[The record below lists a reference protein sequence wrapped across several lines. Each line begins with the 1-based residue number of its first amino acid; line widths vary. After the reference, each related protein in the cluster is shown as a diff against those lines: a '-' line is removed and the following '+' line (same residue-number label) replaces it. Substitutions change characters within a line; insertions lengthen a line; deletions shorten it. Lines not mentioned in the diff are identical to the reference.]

1 MDEKDKL
8 PSLDLV
14 FEIARDKLHLQ
25 SEQWNAI
32 DQKNAIVLAVYGII
46 LAIYS
51 GTDTSVFLKFR
62 TPILS
67 VWLVAIILGIWFSLL
82 SIRPRFIDIPPK
94 IENLSKKYLTRDEY
108 DTKNVL
114 LSTFEQKIA
123 ENNAEIDK
131 KTRYLSF
138 SINFFLPLAL
148 GVSVIAIFLK
158 MFFGGN

>member
-1 MDEKDKL
+1 MDEKDKF
-8 PSLDLV
+8 PSLNLI
-14 FEIARDKLHLQ
+14 FELARDKLHFQ

-32 DQKNAIVLAVYGII
+32 DQKNAIVLAVYGIV

-51 GTDTSVFLKFR
+51 SADTSVFTEFR
-62 TPILS
+62 TSILS
-67 VWLVAIILGIWFSLL
+67 MWLAAIILGICCSLL
-82 SIRPRFIDIPPK
+82 SIRPRFIDIPPN
-94 IENLSKKYLTRDEY
+94 IENLSKKYLARGEY

-114 LSTFEQKIA
+114 LSTFEEKIA
-123 ENNAEIDK
+123 ENYITIDT
-131 KTRYLSF
+131 KTRFLSF

>member
-1 MDEKDKL
+1 MDEKGKF
-8 PSLDLV
+8 PSLDLI
-14 FEIARDKLHLQ
+14 FELARDKLHFQ

-51 GTDTSVFLKFR
+51 GADTSVFTEFR
-62 TPILS
+62 TLILS
-67 VWLVAIILGIWFSLL
+67 IWLASIILGICCSLL
-82 SIRPRFIDIPPK
+82 SIRPRVIDIPPN
-94 IENLSKKYLTRDEY
+94 IENLSEKYLEYDEY

-114 LSTFEQKIA
+114 LSTFEEKIA
-123 ENNAEIDK
+123 ENYGTLDI
-131 KTRYLSF
+131 KTRFLSF
-138 SINFFLPLAL
+138 SINIFLPLAL